1 MMVTMAGTLEAAV
14 RLAFDDARASGE
26 PHPVVLLSPACASYD
41 QFRSY
46 EERGDKFKAYVAA
59 LSNGERNGARKSG
72 GAA

>member
-1 MMVTMAGTLEAAV
+1 MNSVYAATN
-14 RLAFDDARASGE
+14 ARPASM
-26 PHPVVLLSPACASYD
+26 LSPACASYD